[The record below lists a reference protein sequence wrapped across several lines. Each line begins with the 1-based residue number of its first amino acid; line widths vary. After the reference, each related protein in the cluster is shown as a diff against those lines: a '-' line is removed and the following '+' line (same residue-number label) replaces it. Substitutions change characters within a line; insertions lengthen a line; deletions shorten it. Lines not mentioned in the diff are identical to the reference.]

1 MREQEPVQLLCELFQ
16 VPKSCFYEFKQRN
29 KRVDVERLT
38 LRALVKEKFTLS
50 RGSAGSRTIKAMLN
64 QDGILIG
71 RFKVNRLMD
80 ECGLNSKQPG
90 SHSYKKATVE
100 RPDIPNKLD
109 RQFAVKAPNQVWCGD
124 ITYIWTGN
132 RWSYLAVVL
141 DLYSRR
147 VIGWAMSD
155 RPDTLLTIKA
165 LDHAYGQ
172 RGQPNNIMFHSD
184 QGVQYGSLQY
194 RQRLWSYQ
202 IKQSMSRR
210 GNCWDNAPMERVFR
224 SLKTEWI
231 PSTWYQSFK
240 EAQRD
245 IGSYLMGYYNW
256 QRPHSYNRGISPA
269 VQEEILNLSS
279 GIS

>member
-100 RPDIPNKLD
+100 SPDIPNKLD
-109 RQFAVKAPNQVWCGD
+109 
-124 ITYIWTGN
+124 
-132 RWSYLAVVL
+132 
-141 DLYSRR
+141 
-147 VIGWAMSD
+147 
-155 RPDTLLTIKA
+155 
-165 LDHAYGQ
+165 
-172 RGQPNNIMFHSD
+172 
-184 QGVQYGSLQY
+184 
-194 RQRLWSYQ
+194 
-202 IKQSMSRR
+202 
-210 GNCWDNAPMERVFR
+210 
-224 SLKTEWI
+224 
-231 PSTWYQSFK
+231 
-240 EAQRD
+240 
-245 IGSYLMGYYNW
+245 
-256 QRPHSYNRGISPA
+256 
-269 VQEEILNLSS
+269 
-279 GIS
+279 